1 MGTING
7 STATYQVNVRNHN
20 NETGHYNTH
29 VYLTDKNGKQYMVGG
44 DITVPSQTNINAALS
59 YTGHV
64 QNIGWQSWVSDGE
77 KAGTSGQS
85 LRIEGLKIKVTSSLS
100 GSIEYRTHVQN
111 IGWQS
116 WVRDGALA
124 GTSGKSLRLEAMNIR
139 LTGEL
144 EQYYHVEYRTHVQN
158 IGWQSWVRDGAM
170 AGTSGKSLRLEALQI
185 RLVRK

>member
-1 MGTING
+1 MRAMALIDAYRFVYVPDDEDKRVHKGTQQPKEEAVADKAEADAFVEKYPFVTVTDANAAKVAAYKDAWNALSADAKKYIDKDYE
-7 STATYQVNVRNHN
+7 ALIAEAEQLLVRPVLTYQ
-20 NETGHYNTH
+20 
-29 VYLTDKNGKQYMVGG
+29 
-44 DITVPSQTNINAALS
+44 
-59 YTGHV
+59 
-64 QNIGWQSWVSDGE
+64 
-77 KAGTSGQS
+77 
-85 LRIEGLKIKVTSSLS
+85 
-100 GSIEYRTHVQN
+100 THVQN